1 MVWRRCGRPLR
12 KAAAAGRRTTCV
24 LAACGVKQLPAALR
38 ALHSG
43 GHACLPALAWRSLS
57 SLADTLP
64 SYNGTHSAARPRP
77 RAVCMD
83 GSKQEGAVK
92 GAVNEFAE
100 AHGLS
105 ILVTYK

>member
-1 MVWRRCGRPLR
+1 MRRPAPCPLGR
-12 KAAAAGRRTTCV
+12 
-24 LAACGVKQLPAALR
+24 
-38 ALHSG
+38 
-43 GHACLPALAWRSLS
+43 
-57 SLADTLP
+57 
-64 SYNGTHSAARPRP
+64 SAAFLTSCSQGLGWDMRVHWLRQANAMQVLSRLRLAFYPAP
-77 RAVCMD
+77 VCMD